1 MMIETERLNIR
12 PMQQSD
18 SPALLR
24 LSMDFEH
31 SPLANYDS
39 PFPLDPAANQRLTE
53 FLAST
58 GLFFAVCRKDT
69 AEMIGFVCFHRNGDT
84 FDLGYRFL
92 TAHHGHGFAFEACTA
107 MMEHIRQQFRP
118 SAFTAG
124 TALDN
129 APSCRLLARLGFRL
143 QHTEVVSF
151 RKTAASEPIAFT
163 GGIFIKTLPQE
174 V

>member
-1 MMIETERLNIR
+1 MMIETERLNIL

-58 GLFFAVCRKDT
+58 GLYFAVCRKDT
-69 AEMIGFVCFHRNGDT
+69 AVKTAVFAVF
-84 FDLGYRFL
+84 FYRFIKGFL
-92 TAHHGHGFAFEACTA
+92 CADTDVNGKGITA
-107 MMEHIRQQFRP
+107 
-118 SAFTAG
+118 
-124 TALDN
+124 
-129 APSCRLLARLGFRL
+129 
-143 QHTEVVSF
+143 
-151 RKTAASEPIAFT
+151 RK
-163 GGIFIKTLPQE
+163 
-174 V
+174 